1 LRKSF
6 LPVFLFFFVLG
17 CSSNAEPETGL
28 PSEIEKKME
37 EKIQV
42 EIVVPEVANYQVKY
56 AAIDYPPFI
65 NDQPIEG
72 PLMARIVYTDQK
84 GDLITLTKEQQEH
97 MIKGRQREVFYGE
110 YTGRPAII
118 LEFSTMKN
126 SLADAETFQLEE
138 ITVEYK
144 RWEIESGTYMIYS
157 FNYENAAYMATIL
170 LYDTFTEAEA
180 EAFLK
185 EWIQGLKA

>member
-1 LRKSF
+1 
-6 LPVFLFFFVLG
+6 
-17 CSSNAEPETGL
+17 
-28 PSEIEKKME
+28 M
-37 EKIQV
+37 QV
-42 EIVVPEVANYQVKY
+42 EIVVPEVANYKVKY
-56 AAIDYPPFI
+56 AEIDYPPLI

-72 PLMARIVYTDQK
+72 PLLARIVYTDQK
-84 GDLITLTKEQQEH
+84 GELITLTKEQQEQ
-97 MIKGRQREVFYGE
+97 MIKERQREVFYGE

-118 LEFSTMKN
+118 LEISTMKN

-170 LYDTFTEAEA
+170 LDDAFTEANA

-185 EWIQGLKA
+185 EWIQGLKE